1 MRFDVVLRTAVLA
14 LRRSLLRTCLTALG
28 LIIGVAAVITIVS
41 LGQGA
46 RASIEEEVE
55 GAGTNLVIVCAGNWT
70 SGGVRLGMG
79 SSSTLTAEDA
89 EAMRRLPG
97 VAYVSPGVRTRQ
109 QLVTGGQNW
118 SANVEGVGADLPM
131 IRSWPLEAG
140 TFFGPG
146 DVAADGKV
154 VVIGTIVR
162 DALFGPHINPVGRQ
176 VRIGLH
182 PFTIVGVLAPKGQSA
197 SGEDQDDAVFAPAS
211 SEERAE

>member
-79 SSSTLTAEDA
+79 SSST
-89 EAMRRLPG
+89 
-97 VAYVSPGVRTRQ
+97 
-109 QLVTGGQNW
+109 
-118 SANVEGVGADLPM
+118 
-131 IRSWPLEAG
+131 
-140 TFFGPG
+140 
-146 DVAADGKV
+146 
-154 VVIGTIVR
+154 
-162 DALFGPHINPVGRQ
+162 
-176 VRIGLH
+176 
-182 PFTIVGVLAPKGQSA
+182 
-197 SGEDQDDAVFAPAS
+197 
-211 SEERAE
+211 